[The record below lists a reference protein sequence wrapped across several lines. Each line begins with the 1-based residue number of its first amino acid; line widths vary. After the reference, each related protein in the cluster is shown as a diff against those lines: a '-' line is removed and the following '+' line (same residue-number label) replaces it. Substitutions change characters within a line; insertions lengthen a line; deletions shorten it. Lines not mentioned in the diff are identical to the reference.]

1 MTEEE
6 KEAVEQ
12 LEQLKKDNEIL
23 GLSNVNK
30 PIETTLNLIQKQQ
43 AEIEKL
49 KKVLDDRFIYVTG
62 ARTVYDRLMSLDKE
76 IIVKDDLKLR
86 NEIQRHINELGKKD
100 KLEKEVADDIDKV
113 AVELSK
119 LSNNIYIVNQ
129 AMLLQKI
136 AQEKLGKFY
145 ID

>member
-6 KEAVEQ
+6 QKAIENFDKRLTIE
-12 LEQLKKDNEIL
+12 KYTKNIGTPIYIKDIEI
-23 GLSNVNK
+23 
-30 PIETTLNLIQKQQ
+30 ILNLINKQQ
-43 AEIEKL
+43 KEIETSKQKEKFYKKL
-49 KKVLDDRFIYVTG
+49 SEDNDYFAT
-62 ARTVYDRLMSLDKE
+62 
-76 IIVKDDLKLR
+76 
-86 NEIQRHINELGKKD
+86 ELENKNQ
-100 KLEKEVADDIDKV
+100 LEKEVADDIDKV

-119 LSNNIYIVNQ
+119 LSDNIYIVNQ